1 MTITQ
6 KFRESLL
13 AAFYFVAVLWL
24 IQLFQAVTG
33 IGLGDYG
40 ILPREAAGLR
50 GILFA
55 PLLHSGWPHLLANTP
70 PLFFLTIIL
79 FFFYRRIAARSFIMI
94 YLLTGLAMWLF
105 ARDEISS
112 TGVSRTAVHIGASGV
127 IYGLVA
133 FIFWTG
139 IFRRNLKSIIL
150 ALIVL
155 FYYGSM
161 FMGILPIQED
171 PNISWDG
178 HLLGALAGIF
188 TAFWYKNNRE
198 NDETKTTYSWEEEPE
213 QEKRPFLS
221 PDTFEKTR
229 EERRR
234 EQEKRGND
242 WFSTGTW

>member
-6 KFRESLL
+6 KFRESLM
-13 AAFYFVAVLWL
+13 AAFYFVAALWV
-24 IQLFQAVTG
+24 IELFQFLTG
-33 IGLGDYG
+33 ISLGNYG
-40 ILPREAAGLR
+40 IIPREVAGLR

-70 PLFFLTIIL
+70 PLFFLTLLL
-79 FFFYRRIAARSFIMI
+79 FFFYQRIAVRSFIMI

-105 ARDEISS
+105 ARDEISNA
-112 TGVSRTAVHIGASGV
+112 GISRTAVHIGASGV

-161 FMGILPIQED
+161 FMGILPIQKD

-178 HLLGALAGIF
+178 HLLGAVAGIF
-188 TAFWYKNNRE
+188 TAFWFKNVRE
-198 NDETKTTYSWEEEPE
+198 NDETRPTYSWDQEPEPE
-213 QEKRPFLS
+213 QQPFLDR
-221 PDTFEKTR
+221 DTFEKTK
-229 EERRR
+229 EQRRR
-234 EQEKRGND
+234 EQEEGGKD

>member
-6 KFRESLL
+6 KFRDSLQ
-13 AAFYFVAVLWL
+13 AAIYFVAAIWL
-24 IQLFQAVTG
+24 IQLFQFITG
-33 IGLGDYG
+33 IDLGGFG

-50 GILFA
+50 GIFFA

-70 PLFFLTIIL
+70 PLFFLTILL
-79 FFFYRRIAARSFIMI
+79 FFFYRRIAIRSFLMV
-94 YLLTGLAMWLF
+94 YLLTGITMWLF
-105 ARDEISS
+105 ARDEITSS
-112 TGVSRTAVHIGASGV
+112 GFSHTAVHIGASGV

-161 FMGILPIQED
+161 FIGILPVQED

-188 TAFWYKNNRE
+188 TAFWFKNSRE
-198 NDETKTTYSWEEEPE
+198 NDENRPTYSWEQEPE
-213 QEKRPFLS
+213 PEKQYFLGR
-221 PDTFEKTR
+221 DTFEKTKAERHR
-229 EERRR
+229 ER
-234 EQEKRGND
+234 EAGGND
-242 WFSTGTW
+242 WFSSGTW